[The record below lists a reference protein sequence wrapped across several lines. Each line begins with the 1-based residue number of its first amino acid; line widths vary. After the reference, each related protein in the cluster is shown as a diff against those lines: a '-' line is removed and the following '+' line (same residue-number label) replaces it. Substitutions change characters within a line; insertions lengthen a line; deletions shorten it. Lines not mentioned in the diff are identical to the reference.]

1 MFDIDFNIIKDLI
14 LLFLVIAVIYLLV
27 NNKHSENFDPSTD
40 IKEAVSA
47 QYGIDLDAMRNLGD
61 IANNILSI
69 DPDTQNTD
77 TLNLPANLT
86 TIKNLKVSGS
96 VNFTE
101 KDSNI
106 MEIFPRYMILAWAT
120 DDSLPLGWKLCDGK
134 KYYKTIEGTFTEIT
148 LGTTAPAGAEI
159 ISTPDLRGR
168 FVLGAGQGVVY
179 DTAGNPT
186 STQLTNRTFGL
197 KDGEETHLLTAN
209 EMPSHS
215 HFMFV
220 KTADKLGDAI
230 FNASVDANGSR
241 YINAGDD
248 AGDSNSYFLKYNSSQ
263 STQPSAGLTSSTG
276 SRAPHN
282 NMPPFN
288 VLYYIMKL

>member
-27 NNKHSENFDPSTD
+27 NNKHSENFDTSTD
-40 IKEAVSA
+40 IKAAVST

-61 IANNILSI
+61 IANKILSI
-69 DPDTQNTD
+69 DPLTQNMD

-120 DDSLPLGWKLCDGK
+120 DDSFPLGWKLCDGK

-148 LGTTAPAGAEI
+148 LSTLVPSGADI
-159 ISTPDLRGR
+159 IATPDLRGR
-168 FVLGAGQGVVY
+168 FILGSGVGAK
-179 DTAGNPT
+179 DMNGN
-186 STQLTNRTFGL
+186 SLSERKLNDNGGAENHILTE
-197 KDGEETHLLTAN
+197 KQ
-209 EMPSHS
+209 MPIHS
-215 HFMFV
+215 HGIQWLNVMCNGDNCG
-220 KTADKLGDAI
+220 THGTSNIGTIIESDKGTGTRNLDPL
-230 FNASVDANGSR
+230 NMPHSTNNNGE
-241 YINAGDD
+241 NE
-248 AGDSNSYFLKYNSSQ
+248 
-263 STQPSAGLTSSTG
+263 
-276 SRAPHN
+276 PHN
-282 NMPPFN
+282 NMPPYY
-288 VLYYIMKL
+288 VLTYIMKL